1 MENFREWTFSEEA
14 QKRLK
19 NLSSQIPDGNIEQED
34 PALSWL
40 FRKILNNMVESEVKQ
55 ASSCISSS
63 DIYFEPGTNEI
74 YSEEFYNRYDKVL
87 KDAKE
92 KSKVKKEVKM
102 ETSVVPMDDVFENA
116 EAAETKKK
124 NSESEMEVN
133 ELPSE
138 CADVEETVCLL
149 VNKLNIDDQETN
161 EIENLVRGLSET
173 DLATAVSHCWP
184 QLENDAMR
192 LNFCSALA
200 NVHTHS
206 VILCRNALLPWVQAG
221 LGLTVEP
228 LSKIITLFPEVACK
242 EVIVPLL
249 ASESSP
255 LVNDLFTLKDLMANL
270 KPEHWTLVLREFALS
285 VGNEL
290 QKWHIPVLTVLIE
303 QSSVEKKNIHDILN
317 QVISAVASVTHHFA
331 ENREFGTLMIA
342 VIQCLDQNSPAHL
355 VSHMAVIVQQ
365 YKGMLRFKASKLIKS
380 ISK

>member
-1 MENFREWTFSEEA
+1 MENFRGWTFSEEA
-14 QKRLK
+14 HKRLE
-19 NLSSQIPDGNIEQED
+19 NLCSQMPDGNIEQEN
-34 PALSWL
+34 PALAWL
-40 FRKILNNMVESEVKQ
+40 FRNIFNNMVENEVKQ
-55 ASSCISSS
+55 ASSCISWPN
-63 DIYFEPGTNEI
+63 IYYEPGTNEI

-92 KSKVKKEVKM
+92 KLNVKKEIKM
-102 ETSVVPMDDVFENA
+102 ETNAVPVDDVFENA
-116 EAAETKKK
+116 EAVETKKK

-133 ELPSE
+133 E
-138 CADVEETVCLL
+138 CADIEETVCLL
-149 VNKLNIDDQETN
+149 VNKLNINDQETN

-184 QLENDAMR
+184 QLGNDSVR
-192 LNFCSALA
+192 LNFCSVLA
-200 NVHTHS
+200 KVRTHS

-228 LSKIITLFPEVACK
+228 LSKIITLFPDVACK
-242 EVIVPLL
+242 EVIAPLL

-290 QKWHIPVLTVLIE
+290 QKWHIPVLTMLIE
-303 QSSVEKKNIHDILN
+303 QSLLEKKNIHDILN
-317 QVISAVASVTHHFA
+317 QVISSMASVTHHFA
-331 ENREFGTLMIA
+331 ENREFGTLMIT
-342 VIQCLDQNSPAHL
+342 VIQCLDQDSPAHL
-355 VSHMAVIVQQ
+355 VSHMTVIVQQ